1 MKMLTNNPRS
11 KRNIISALFVGL
23 YLASSL
29 VFGGQLVYASGTPT
43 PIPGGAGAGGP
54 VNVAD
59 AVCGGASLN
68 ASASARKC
76 PTSDTTDTTLNNVI
90 KTVIN
95 LFSLIV
101 GFVSVLMIIYG
112 GFRYITSGGDPNN
125 VKIAKSTIL
134 YAIIGLVVVAV
145 AQVLV
150 RIVLVKA
157 ISNIN

>member
-1 MKMLTNNPRS
+1 MSLKSKVTQLTLS
-11 KRNIISALFVGL
+11 L
-23 YLASSL
+23 LASTAVVLSFNPGI
-29 VFGGQLVYASGTPT
+29 VFAGTTPT
-43 PIPGGAGAGGP
+43 PVPAGGGGGAAAGAP

-68 ASASARKC
+68 ATASARKC

-95 LFSLIV
+95 LFSLVV
-101 GFVSVLMIIYG
+101 GFVSVLMIIFG
-112 GFRYITSGGDPNN
+112 GFKYITSGGDAGN
-125 VKIAKSTIL
+125 VKAAKSTIL
-134 YAIIGLVVVAV
+134 YAIIGLVIVAV

-157 ISNIN
+157 TTSIV